1 MTNAQ
6 SKLFSPYE
14 EYREL
19 PPDQCSNIYSEYN
32 GEHESMLWVFNDT
45 ASRISKIPTDIKGC
59 ILEYLE
65 SPTTKF
71 YRHRI
76 LWEVEIQK
84 ELDVLYF

>member
-6 SKLFSPYE
+6 SKLFFPYD
-14 EYREL
+14 EYRES
-19 PPDQCSNIYSEYN
+19 PNQCSNIYSEYN
-32 GEHESMLWVFNDT
+32 SEHESALWVFNDT

-65 SPTTKF
+65 PRTTKF

-84 ELDVLYF
+84 ELEALYF

>member
-6 SKLFSPYE
+6 SKLFFPYD
-14 EYREL
+14 EYRES
-19 PPDQCSNIYSEYN
+19 PNQCSNIYSEYN
-32 GEHESMLWVFNDT
+32 SEHESVLWVFNDT

-65 SPTTKF
+65 PRTTKF

-84 ELDVLYF
+84 ELEALYF